1 VHAGAAGAGEAGFD
15 VARLHALLA
24 ARLGAGGGGGAE
36 EALERVMVSR
46 AFGLEGLVEAIVE
59 ERGRGGEV
67 EEEEE
72 EQGAGLVLVDGF
84 AAAAAGTRAGGYAAC
99 EFFFFFFHRLLSFSL
114 HGLTSE

>member
-1 VHAGAAGAGEAGFD
+1 MHAGAAGAGEAGFD

-59 ERGRGGEV
+59 ERGRGEEV
-67 EEEEE
+67 EEE

-99 EFFFFFFHRLLSFSL
+99 EFFLFLFFHRLLSFSL
-114 HGLTSE
+114 HGLTGE